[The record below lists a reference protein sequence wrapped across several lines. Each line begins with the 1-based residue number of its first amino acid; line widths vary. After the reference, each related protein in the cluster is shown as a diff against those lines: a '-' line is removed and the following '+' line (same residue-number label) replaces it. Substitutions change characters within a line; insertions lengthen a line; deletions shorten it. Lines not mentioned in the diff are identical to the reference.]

1 MDFIEAPS
9 VAIILVNW
17 NGYGLT
23 KACLNSLSRLAYD
36 NFSIILIDNGS
47 EDASGQRL
55 KSEFPE
61 VIYLQ
66 NDQNLGFT
74 GGNNV
79 GITYA
84 LEHGFDYVLLL
95 NNDTVVDP
103 GFLTPMV
110 SFLERNPQYGAAQP
124 KILYEGRKD
133 TLWNAGGG
141 YFKWLQ
147 MTWSIGIGQKDEG
160 QFDLEKDTHWITGCC
175 FLVKQSCIREIGL
188 LNEDYFAYYED
199 VDWSFRMREKGFRL
213 RYIPS
218 SVIYHVAGASS
229 IARQKSKE
237 GNVQP
242 IVHFYRIRNHL
253 FLIRRHGNVLSFTLS
268 LIYQSVKNLLFTLF
282 FITRGRMG
290 KARAV
295 CKGYKEGLFSVR

>member
-1 MDFIEAPS
+1 MDFIEEPS

-23 KACLNSLSRLAYD
+23 KACLNSLSTLAYT

-47 EDASGQRL
+47 EDLSGQRL
-55 KSEFPE
+55 KTEFPE

-66 NDQNLGFT
+66 NAQNLGFT

-79 GITYA
+79 GIAHA
-84 LEHGFDYVLLL
+84 LEQGFDYVLLL
-95 NNDTVVDP
+95 NNDTIVEP
-103 GFLTPMV
+103 GFLFPMV
-110 SFLERNPQYGAAQP
+110 SFLERNPSYGAAQP

-141 YFKWLQ
+141 YFGLLQ

-175 FLVKQSCIREIGL
+175 FLLKQSCIRETGL
-188 LNEDYFAYYED
+188 LDEDYFAYYED
-199 VDWSFRMREKGFRL
+199 VDWSFRIRERGFML

-229 IARQKSKE
+229 IAKQKTKE
-237 GNVQP
+237 GNIQP
-242 IVHFYRIRNHL
+242 VVHFYRIRNHL
-253 FLIRRHGNVLSFTLS
+253 FLIRRHANTFSFVLSLV
-268 LIYQSVKNLLFTLF
+268 YQSIKNLLFMLF
-282 FITRGRMG
+282 FVIRGRTQ
-290 KARAV
+290 KAKAV
-295 CKGYKEGLFSVR
+295 CRGFREGLFSKR